1 MKFLLLALLFAAG
14 VSAAEPQTI
23 DNAAL
28 LPPIRPDSEVKLEY
42 SPGKAIGHPDWLKSL
57 ILVELNIETASSDRK
72 FSGMAKTLDHLAETG
87 VNGVWITPLHAG
99 GHYGNHGIH
108 TINKR
113 LTGPGSD
120 EECWNRVRQFVDE
133 CHKRN
138 IRVFLDVISWGVRE
152 DAPLRRE
159 KPEWFTGEFKK
170 EWDGWLFDWSN
181 PELNEWFIRHLV
193 QCILRT
199 GADGF
204 RCDCGPNFC
213 KYEPYREARARLLKQ
228 GRKVIFFSE
237 HASCRRDSFDFD
249 QNAFIPGPARNRTK
263 MMDCDSLLV
272 NNIVDLVR
280 SGAQLGAVD
289 DYSKPG
295 GTERFYAMMLSN
307 HDSKGYSSQGDIIA
321 FAYQAILSPFLPIW
335 FLGEEWNNPYPYR
348 RVPRRWLYDRRIDT
362 DARRNNRE
370 FFETVKR
377 MIRIRRLYPEI
388 FEYFPDDH
396 RKSNIAKV
404 KVLPPWFRNRPEQLC
419 QPYARYRGD
428 SAVLVIP
435 NNSPVDGNYTVTI
448 PYELLEFPPGERFA
462 VTDLL
467 TGDVLATGTAE
478 ELNKFD
484 LFVREGRLGVCLVAP
499 ASRPLRR

>member
-1 MKFLLLALLFAAG
+1 MKFLFLALLFATG
-14 VSAAEPQTI
+14 VSAATPQTI
-23 DNAAL
+23 DNSAL

-57 ILVELNIETASSDRK
+57 ILVELNVETASSNRK

-120 EECWNRVRQFVDE
+120 EECWNQVRQFVDE

-181 PELNEWFIRHLV
+181 PELNEWFIRNLV

-213 KYEPYREARARLLKQ
+213 KYEPYREARARLLKL

-237 HASCRRDSFDFD
+237 HASCRRDTFDFD

-307 HDSKGYSSQGDIIA
+307 HDSKGYSSQGGHHRLR
-321 FAYQAILSPFLPIW
+321 LSGHSLPVSAH
-335 FLGEEWNNPYPYR
+335 LVSRGGVEQ
-348 RVPRRWLYDRRIDT
+348 L
-362 DARRNNRE
+362 
-370 FFETVKR
+370 
-377 MIRIRRLYPEI
+377 
-388 FEYFPDDH
+388 
-396 RKSNIAKV
+396 
-404 KVLPPWFRNRPEQLC
+404 LPLPAGAAAVALRPED
-419 QPYARYRGD
+419 RHR
-428 SAVLVIP
+428 
-435 NNSPVDGNYTVTI
+435 
-448 PYELLEFPPGERFA
+448 R
-462 VTDLL
+462 
-467 TGDVLATGTAE
+467 
-478 ELNKFD
+478 
-484 LFVREGRLGVCLVAP
+484 P
-499 ASRPLRR
+499 AGKSGIF

>member
-14 VSAAEPQTI
+14 VSAATPQPI
-23 DNAAL
+23 DNSAL

-57 ILVELNIETASSDRK
+57 ILVELNVETASSNRK
-72 FSGMAKTLDHLAETG
+72 FSGMAEILDHLAETG

-181 PELNEWFIRHLV
+181 PELNEWFIRNLV

-213 KYEPYREARARLLKQ
+213 KYKPYREARTRLLKL
-228 GRKVIFFSE
+228 GRKVIFFS
-237 HASCRRDSFDFD
+237 
-249 QNAFIPGPARNRTK
+249 
-263 MMDCDSLLV
+263 V
-272 NNIVDLVR
+272 Y
-280 SGAQLGAVD
+280 AQ
-289 DYSKPG
+289 
-295 GTERFYAMMLSN
+295 
-307 HDSKGYSSQGDIIA
+307 
-321 FAYQAILSPFLPIW
+321 
-335 FLGEEWNNPYPYR
+335 
-348 RVPRRWLYDRRIDT
+348 
-362 DARRNNRE
+362 
-370 FFETVKR
+370 
-377 MIRIRRLYPEI
+377 
-388 FEYFPDDH
+388 
-396 RKSNIAKV
+396 
-404 KVLPPWFRNRPEQLC
+404 
-419 QPYARYRGD
+419 
-428 SAVLVIP
+428 
-435 NNSPVDGNYTVTI
+435 
-448 PYELLEFPPGERFA
+448 
-462 VTDLL
+462 
-467 TGDVLATGTAE
+467 
-478 ELNKFD
+478 
-484 LFVREGRLGVCLVAP
+484 
-499 ASRPLRR
+499 